1 MKINDAFLYD
11 AGPVG
16 KKIKCSDE
24 EGRFG
29 KVSDLCLA
37 THDCV
42 ALGQSPQ
49 LSVPQFLHWK
59 IGIINNTYFM
69 KTK

>member
-1 MKINDAFLYD
+1 MRFCTMLALW
-11 AGPVG
+11 G

-29 KVSDLCLA
+29 RMSDPCLA
-37 THDCV
+37 THGCV

-49 LSVPQFLHWK
+49 LSVPQFLLWK
-59 IGIINNTYFM
+59 IGIINNVYLM
-69 KTK
+69 GLI